1 MNAYAKCFDKNRKC
15 MNLWIKDEEVL
26 KKYNEI
32 WNTICR
38 LLKKDLIVNQC
49 IMINALKQE

>member
-1 MNAYAKCFDKNRKC
+1 MNAYAKCFDKNSKC